1 MADGALALSAFF
13 VFVRRMKS
21 FLALAFL
28 FFGISSLTVSAQMEG
43 LTPIEQE
50 VAAITNKNEVTIVHF
65 WAPWCE
71 NCKAELKNGGWRNF
85 MEVNREVNVIFVTTW
100 SDDDG
105 KAELAKTGVT
115 EEPNFK
121 LLHHPNTSRSK
132 AERMNQFFHVP
143 IDWLPTTWVFKNGE
157 LRYAL
162 NYGEVRFSLLQQLVR
177 DANEGW
183 ERSGTKNVSEIK

>member
-1 MADGALALSAFF
+1 
-13 VFVRRMKS
+13 MKS
-21 FLALAFL
+21 LLILAAVLLGFSA
-28 FFGISSLTVSAQMEG
+28 SSSFAQMEG
-43 LTPIEQE
+43 LTPIERE
-50 VAAITNKNEVTIVHF
+50 VAETTNKDEITIVHF

-85 MEVNREVNVIFVTTW
+85 MEVNREVNVIFITTW
-100 SDDDG
+100 NDDDG

-121 LLHHPNTSRSK
+121 LLHHPNTSRAK
-132 AERMNQFFHVP
+132 AERMNSFFHVP
-143 IDWLPTTWVFKNGE
+143 VDWLPTTWVFKKGQ

-177 DANEGW
+177 DANESW
-183 ERSGTKNVSEIK
+183 ERSGTKSVSEIR